1 MSLETIDA
9 LLARLDAFE
18 RRADEEQRRRI
29 AAEVRLERERAMR
42 AELEAALASLVFE
55 VRKRS
60 VLERARDLLSRVKRE
75 TAIPATTMAHN
86 DVSEVTRG

>member
-1 MSLETIDA
+1 MSLETIDT

-18 RRADEEQRRRI
+18 RRADEERRRRI

-42 AELEAALASLVFE
+42 AELEVALASLVFD

-60 VLERARDLLSRVKRE
+60 VLERARDLLSRVRRE
-75 TAIPATTMAHN
+75 TARPALTMAHN

>member
-1 MSLETIDA
+1 MSLETIDT
-9 LLARLDAFE
+9 LLARLDDYE
-18 RRADEEQRRRI
+18 RRLTEEQRRAI

-42 AELEAALASLVFE
+42 AELEAALASLVFQ

-75 TAIPATTMAHN
+75 TARPAPTMAHN

>member
-1 MSLETIDA
+1 MSLETIDT

-18 RRADEEQRRRI
+18 RRADEERRRRI

-42 AELEAALASLVFE
+42 AELEVALASLVFD

-60 VLERARDLLSRVKRE
+60 VLERARDLLSRVRRE
-75 TAIPATTMAHN
+75 TTRSALTMAHN